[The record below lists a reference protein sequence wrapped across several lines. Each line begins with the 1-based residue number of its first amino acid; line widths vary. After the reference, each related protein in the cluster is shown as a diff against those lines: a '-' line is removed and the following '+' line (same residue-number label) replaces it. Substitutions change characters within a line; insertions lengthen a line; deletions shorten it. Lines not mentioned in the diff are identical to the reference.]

1 MNKIEKKL
9 GFDIVINKLKKQTL
23 SSLGISK
30 IEKITFSRNLNFIK
44 SQLKLTAEF
53 LNIIENED
61 FPLDYIADLREQ
73 LEAINKKYDAYL
85 QSEEILKLGQ
95 TLKSL
100 KNILNFFKNEQ
111 NCEKYP
117 ELTKL
122 AKQIKFYPAILSFI
136 DKIITKDGEIRS
148 SASKEL
154 KKIRDELATKEKQ
167 ISSVVRKIWNYS
179 QKAGIVDN
187 EAQITVR
194 NGKMLIPVKVAN
206 KNKLKGVIQDYSA
219 SGMTAYIEPLESIE
233 LNNKIR
239 DLLFAEKREIIK
251 ILIDFTNDLRPYV
264 EDIKINLDFLAEI
277 DFIRAKALLA
287 KDLNATMPSISPL
300 PVQGLR
306 NAFHPLL
313 LWTFRD
319 SGKKVVPLDLDI
331 DEKQRIVLIS
341 GPNAGGKSIAVKTA
355 GLLQYMTQCGLLTP
369 VRENSVFGIFDKIF
383 VDIGDDQSI
392 ENDLSTYS
400 SHLKNMKNILL
411 NATDKSLVLI
421 DEFGAGTD
429 PALGGA
435 IAEAILEELL
445 KKQVKGVINTHYSN
459 LKYFAE
465 QNDGIVNAAMLFDQ
479 KTLRPLY
486 LLETGRPGS
495 SFAFEIA
502 KNIGL
507 PNYVIDKAKEK
518 TGKNTVNFDKIIT
531 ELALQSRRLRNER
544 NEIQRLKKDLSLKIS
559 QYRSEKEKLLK
570 NQKQIINETKQ
581 EFEKKL
587 ADLNKTIENTVKE
600 IRTQKP
606 DNQTIKELRKKLQ
619 SKHNEIKQEIDS
631 KQNKIQQDIEKLK
644 KNKNK
649 PKHKD
654 KKISAKIEEGDLVEI
669 IKNGLK
675 GEVEEIKDGMVM
687 LRIGQMRSFIKLTEL
702 RKIAP
707 SSKKKTSVKVN
718 IELAEDS
725 PKNFVFGIDVRG
737 KNVDEALQRIM
748 KYVDNAL
755 ISDANEIKILHGTG
769 NGILRNAIRQY
780 LQSIDEIEWFGDED
794 IRLGGAGITVV
805 KFKS

>member
-1 MNKIEKKL
+1 MNEIERKL
-9 GFDIVINKLKKQTL
+9 GFDFVINKLKKLTL

-30 IEKITFSRNLNFIK
+30 IEKISFSNNLSFVRT
-44 SQLKLTAEF
+44 QLKLTAEF

-61 FPLDYIADLREQ
+61 FPLDYISDLRQ
-73 LEAINKKYDAYL
+73 QIEALNKKYDAYL
-85 QSEEILKLGQ
+85 QADDILKLGQ
-95 TLKSL
+95 NLKTI
-100 KNILNFFKNEQ
+100 KNILNFFKNDQ
-111 NCEKYP
+111 NREKYP
-117 ELTKL
+117 ELAKL
-122 AKQIKFYPAILSFI
+122 AKQIKFYPAIISLI
-136 DKIITKDGEIRS
+136 DRIITKEGEIRS

-154 KKIRDELATKEKQ
+154 KKIREQLATKEKQ
-167 ISSVVRKIWNYS
+167 ISSVVRKIWNYAH
-179 QKAGIVDN
+179 KAGIVDN
-187 EAQITVR
+187 DDQITVR

-233 LNNKIR
+233 LNNEIR
-239 DLLFAEKREIIK
+239 DLRFAERREIIK

-264 EDIKINLDFLAEI
+264 DDLKIDFDFLADI
-277 DFIRAKALLA
+277 DFIRSKALLA
-287 KDLNATMPSISPL
+287 KDLNATMPNLSEKPL
-300 PVQGLR
+300 IRLR

-313 LWTFRD
+313 LWSYRET
-319 SGKKVVPLDLDI
+319 GKKVVPLDLDI
-331 DEKQRIVLIS
+331 DEKQRILLIS
-341 GPNAGGKSIAVKTA
+341 GPNAGGKSIAIKTV

-369 VRENSVFGIFDKIF
+369 VRENSIFGIFEEIF

-411 NATDKSLVLI
+411 NASHRSLVLI

-445 KKQVKGVINTHYSN
+445 KKHVKAVINTHYSN

-465 QNDGIVNAAMLFDQ
+465 QNEGIINAAMLFDQ

-507 PNYVIDKAKEK
+507 PNAVIDKAKEK
-518 TGKNTVNFDKIIT
+518 TGENTVNFDKIIT
-531 ELALQSRRLRNER
+531 ELALQSRRLRDER
-544 NEIQRLKKDLSLKIS
+544 NEIQRLKKDLSQKIT
-559 QYRSEKEKLLK
+559 QYKTEREKLLK
-570 NQKQIINETKQ
+570 NQKQIINNTKQ

-587 ADLNKTIENTVKE
+587 ADLNKTLENTIKE

-606 DNQTIKELRKKLQ
+606 DNQRIKQLRKRLQ
-619 SKHNEIKQEIDS
+619 DKHSDLKKDITNKQTRID
-631 KQNKIQQDIEKLK
+631 NDIQKLK
-644 KNKNK
+644 KN
-649 PKHKD
+649 KHKD
-654 KKISAKIEEGDLVEI
+654 KKIAGKIEEGDTVEI

-675 GEVEEIKDGMVM
+675 GEVEEIKDEMAM
-687 LRIGQMRSFIKLTEL
+687 LRIGHMRTFVKLTEL
-702 RKIAP
+702 RKIAS
-707 SSKKKTSVKVN
+707 SSKKKQTVKVN

-737 KNVDEALQRIM
+737 KSVDEALQRIT
-748 KYVDNAL
+748 KYIDNA
-755 ISDANEIKILHGTG
+755 IIADAREVKILHGTG
-769 NGILRNAIRQY
+769 NGILRTAIRQY
-780 LQSIDEIEWFGDED
+780 LKTIDEVEWFGDED

-805 KFKS
+805 KFKT